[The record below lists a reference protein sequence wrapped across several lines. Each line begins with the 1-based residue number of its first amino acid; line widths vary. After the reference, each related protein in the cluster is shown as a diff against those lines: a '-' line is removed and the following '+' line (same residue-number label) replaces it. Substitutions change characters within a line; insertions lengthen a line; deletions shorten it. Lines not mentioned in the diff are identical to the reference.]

1 MAKTRAGSIFMMGIS
16 RILLTRSPAAMV
28 RMPPHPIKSF
38 KSSGVVSGT
47 ISWDRAKIKRN
58 TTSWGT
64 ATYAGGVNT
73 NVLPAKI
80 RAVNKSITALESRME
95 DSPDIPSISTP

>member
-1 MAKTRAGSIFMMGIS
+1 M
-16 RILLTRSPAAMV
+16 LTRSPAAMV

-47 ISWDRAKIKRN
+47 ISWDRAKIRRN

-64 ATYAGGVNT
+64 AARLTATPMV
-73 NVLPAKI
+73 PAKI